1 MSNQTITYIVGAGC
15 GAISLIAFFTL
26 VLVPALSSYRGPL
39 ARVGAA
45 LLSIYV
51 LAAFIGV
58 GVLLGA
64 LIILEWPRLF

>member
-15 GAISLIAFFTL
+15 GVITLVAFCTL
-26 VLVPALSSYRGPL
+26 VLAPAVGSYQRPL

-45 LLSIYV
+45 VLSLYV
-51 LAAFIGV
+51 LAAFIGIGV
-58 GVLLGA
+58 GLGA